1 MIKEKLSS
9 RKFWNAL
16 IAEIVGIITL
26 IWGAN
31 MGKQVAIIAGAVVL
45 IAATLGYL
53 KAEGDVDKERAKKE

>member
-53 KAEGDVDKERAKKE
+53 KTEGDVDKERAKKE